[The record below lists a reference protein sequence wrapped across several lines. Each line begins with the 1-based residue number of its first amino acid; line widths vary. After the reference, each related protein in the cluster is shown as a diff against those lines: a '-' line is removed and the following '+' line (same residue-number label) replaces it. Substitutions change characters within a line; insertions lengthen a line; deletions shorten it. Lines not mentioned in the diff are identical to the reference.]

1 MKKIKTLKLILI
13 TLICTAIIFAGFF
26 GIYVK
31 EKNTYNDKTGEIIL
45 ASDLKG
51 ITVIELEVD
60 DTVNTIYYDEDGKE
74 VELEDEEDTSK
85 YTKKEQP
92 VNEQADYNLENYE
105 KTAKILEKRLG
116 FLGIEQYSVD
126 LDRNTGKIF
135 VSFDSKY
142 SEDIESILPME
153 GKLQVKDS
161 ITGDIILDY
170 TDFNNAEV
178 SYAPT
183 ENGYTVFMSLK
194 LKDSGIEKIKD
205 IEKYKTVDTTKI
217 AEEDEED
224 TKDPQAVIIFD
235 KEEIDTAYY
244 EDIILTGKTLRMTT
258 QKDVTDAS
266 TVNSSLNTG
275 TVVTKLSNMGKTPL
289 KYKLTAEEYINT
301 TVNTEIIR
309 IALITMIAIVI
320 LAMVYFIFKYKKIG
334 IFVSIGFVTNIALFL
349 MIIKLTKVAVSLNS
363 IAAILTLIVLNLMLI
378 KNILE
383 NSKNKDKEFKSNIAS
398 AYLKTLDLIIIVAI
412 AFVVFA
418 FSSMSVINTM
428 GLFIFWGWLII
439 LLGTLIFTVPFLSIL
454 RNEEINN

>member
-170 TDFNNAEV
+170 TDFNNA
-178 SYAPT
+178 
-183 ENGYTVFMSLK
+183 
-194 LKDSGIEKIKD
+194 
-205 IEKYKTVDTTKI
+205 
-217 AEEDEED
+217 
-224 TKDPQAVIIFD
+224 
-235 KEEIDTAYY
+235 
-244 EDIILTGKTLRMTT
+244 
-258 QKDVTDAS
+258 
-266 TVNSSLNTG
+266 
-275 TVVTKLSNMGKTPL
+275 
-289 KYKLTAEEYINT
+289 
-301 TVNTEIIR
+301 
-309 IALITMIAIVI
+309 
-320 LAMVYFIFKYKKIG
+320 
-334 IFVSIGFVTNIALFL
+334 
-349 MIIKLTKVAVSLNS
+349 
-363 IAAILTLIVLNLMLI
+363 
-378 KNILE
+378 
-383 NSKNKDKEFKSNIAS
+383 
-398 AYLKTLDLIIIVAI
+398 
-412 AFVVFA
+412 
-418 FSSMSVINTM
+418 
-428 GLFIFWGWLII
+428 
-439 LLGTLIFTVPFLSIL
+439 
-454 RNEEINN
+454 